1 MSQNPIA
8 RKNGLVLQE
17 MPDELLVYDLDTNK
31 AHCLNQ
37 TSAFVWKAC
46 NGKNSV
52 SDISRLFGTDAGNS
66 VPEDLVWL
74 AIDQLSQNNLLENK
88 IASKL
93 NGQTRRELIK
103 KIGLAAVIAL
113 PIVSSLV
120 APTAVLAVG
129 CSGTVGPNC
138 TNSTGQAC
146 NAGTPCTG
154 CGAVQGCSCD
164 GTTGVGSCDPNP

>member
-8 RKNGLVLQE
+8 RKAGLVLQE

-46 NGKNSV
+46 NGKNTV
-52 SDISRLFGTDAGNS
+52 GDISRLFGTDAGNS

-88 IASKL
+88 ISPKL
-93 NGQTRRELIK
+93 NGQTRREVIK
-103 KIGLAAVIAL
+103 KIGLASVIAL
-113 PIVSSLV
+113 PLV
-120 APTAVLAVG
+120 ASLAAPSSVLAVVS
-129 CSGTVGPNC
+129 CPTVVCQTNADCGPC
-138 TNSTGQAC
+138 V
-146 NAGTPCTG
+146 CTG
-154 CGAVQGCSCD
+154 AG
-164 GTTGVGSCDPNP
+164 GSCVATG

>member
-8 RKNGLVLQE
+8 RKAGLVLQE

-88 IASKL
+88 VSPKL
-93 NGQTRRELIK
+93 NGQTRREVIK
-103 KIGLAAVIAL
+103 KIGLASVVAL
-113 PIVSSLV
+113 PLV
-120 APTAVLAVG
+120 ASLAAPSSVLAVVTCPTG
-129 CSGTVGPNC
+129 DCRSTATNPVNCSPCNC
-138 TNSTGQAC
+138 DT
-146 NAGTPCTG
+146 
-154 CGAVQGCSCD
+154 
-164 GTTGVGSCDPNP
+164 TTGNCVAAG

>member
-8 RKNGLVLQE
+8 RKAGLVLQE

-52 SDISRLFGTDAGNS
+52 SDISRLFGTDVGNT

-88 IASKL
+88 VFPKL
-93 NGQTRRELIK
+93 NGQTRREVIK
-103 KIGLAAVIAL
+103 KIGLASVIAL
-113 PIVSSLV
+113 PLV
-120 APTAVLAVG
+120 ASLAAPSSVLAVVSCTG
-129 CSGTVGPNC
+129 ACTVATDCPGGAQTPCVCSGGRC
-138 TNSTGQAC
+138 
-146 NAGTPCTG
+146 AG
-154 CGAVQGCSCD
+154 AA
-164 GTTGVGSCDPNP
+164 